1 LLIVH
6 LRLLNTVHINHLTRA
21 DKTQKFIFFIM
32 KFINLQSNH
41 LSQKAIMGLVTLVLC
56 LAPAAVYAEIIEST
70 TDSQAP
76 EDQQNIKYVGD
87 NLVIMIRTGQSNKH
101 KIVRAITS
109 GTQLQVLE
117 TGEEYSRVRTSNDI
131 EGWVL
136 NQYLMDEPVA
146 KHKLTLARKQ
156 IAMMETQNAQVKQEL
171 QMAKEERNALKK
183 NLQLIEKEKDQQT
196 DEANHLRSLAA
207 QPLKLSDENQ
217 QLSRSKVSL
226 ENQVNTLQ
234 KEITALRD
242 ETKKQWFLTGA
253 GVVLAG
259 ILIGLTLSRMRRV
272 RKSDWGSL

>member
-1 LLIVH
+1 
-6 LRLLNTVHINHLTRA
+6 
-21 DKTQKFIFFIM
+21 M
-32 KFINLQSNH
+32 
-41 LSQKAIMGLVTLVLC
+41 LC
-56 LAPAAVYAEIIEST
+56 LVPTISLAQISESEPT
-70 TDSQAP
+70 PQDP
-76 EDQQNIKYVGD
+76 ETLQNIKFVGD
-87 NLVIMIRTGQSNKH
+87 NLVIMIRTGQSTKH
-101 KIVRAITS
+101 KIVRAISS

-117 TGEEYSRVRTSNDI
+117 TGEEYSRVRTKNDI

-136 NQYLMDEPVA
+136 NQYLIDEPVA
-146 KHKLTLARKQ
+146 KHKLALARKQ
-156 IAMMETQNAQVKQEL
+156 IAIMETQNAQVMQEL

-183 NLQLIEKEKDQQT
+183 NLRLIEKEKEQQI

-217 QLSRSKVSL
+217 QLSLSKVSL

-234 KEITALRD
+234 QEITALRD